1 MIIMRGVNEISLKSY
16 TRIAILLLGG
26 LGTRFGSSKPKQFLP
41 MGGQALCL
49 YGAKALEKSPEVD
62 YIVYVVPK
70 GYERNFAL
78 ILEKAGH
85 EKPSSII
92 VGGNSRQESGHLAV
106 RYLLA
111 HGVTPEALVLLQ
123 DGDRPRLK
131 ERYIQEN
138 FASAHKQGASVTA
151 IPSSDSVAI
160 SKVPRFHRWLY
171 PREEVY
177 LLQTPQAFEIGLL
190 SKAMEL
196 AEEAKRTFSDDG
208 SLVLAMANV
217 APAIVLGDKGN
228 LKITT
233 KEDQELFE
241 EGEP

>member
-92 VGGNSRQESGHLAV
+92 VGGNSRQESGHLA
-106 RYLLA
+106 
-111 HGVTPEALVLLQ
+111 
-123 DGDRPRLK
+123 
-131 ERYIQEN
+131 
-138 FASAHKQGASVTA
+138 
-151 IPSSDSVAI
+151 
-160 SKVPRFHRWLY
+160 
-171 PREEVY
+171 
-177 LLQTPQAFEIGLL
+177 
-190 SKAMEL
+190 
-196 AEEAKRTFSDDG
+196 
-208 SLVLAMANV
+208 
-217 APAIVLGDKGN
+217 
-228 LKITT
+228 
-233 KEDQELFE
+233 
-241 EGEP
+241 